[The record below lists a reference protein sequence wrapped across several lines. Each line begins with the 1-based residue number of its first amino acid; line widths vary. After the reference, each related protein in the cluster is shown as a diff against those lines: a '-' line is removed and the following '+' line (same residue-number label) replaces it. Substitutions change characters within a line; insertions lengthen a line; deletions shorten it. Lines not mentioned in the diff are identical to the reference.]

1 MKIELNFFRGLKISG
16 QIFSRRYE
24 LSRDSRKSIIGVFV
38 CKFILLV
45 FSGGDSLL
53 FCVFSVPVFISSEQE
68 AGGSLSPELAV
79 VLDAQKNAIL
89 TAVNAQI
96 QGLQTNL
103 LQAQSDLAVQIASD
117 LTPTCLRRKKT
128 SSSLVSIVKWPRRV
142 VQH

>member
-1 MKIELNFFRGLKISG
+1 M
-16 QIFSRRYE
+16 
-24 LSRDSRKSIIGVFV
+24 
-38 CKFILLV
+38 
-45 FSGGDSLL
+45 
-53 FCVFSVPVFISSEQE
+53 FSVPVFISSEQE